1 MRAASASFFATLRGS
16 HRMVSRARIVQPWQ
30 VGTDP
35 TGTEILIESGDVQSD
50 ITADITSTLDLTA
63 SFPWP
68 STAAGLG
75 TPYGQEV
82 FVERGVVYGNNISE
96 YVGLGYFRIND
107 ISQDDAPNGLITIT
121 AEDRMANIR
130 DAKPLAPV
138 QFAAGVSVKSVIDSV
153 VGEVMPGVP
162 VVYDF
167 DATAELL
174 ATSHILEEDR
184 LKFLQDLTSSY
195 GKVMFF
201 DYAGRLQIRD
211 APDPAKASV
220 YTVNHGAYGVLIS
233 MARSRS
239 RNGVYNGVVATGEA
253 AGELPPVRG
262 VALDLEPTSP
272 TYWNGTFGKVPKF
285 FSSTFLSDDAQ
296 AYNAARAMLL
306 KATGLP
312 YTVDLGMVPNP
323 ALEAGDVVTVT
334 YSDRDNPETHIVDR
348 INYALDPTGQ
358 MALGTRKQFVA

>member
-1 MRAASASFFATLRGS
+1 
-16 HRMVSRARIVQPWQ
+16 
-30 VGTDP
+30 
-35 TGTEILIESGDVQSD
+35 
-50 ITADITSTLDLTA
+50 
-63 SFPWP
+63 
-68 STAAGLG
+68 
-75 TPYGQEV
+75 
-82 FVERGVVYGNNISE
+82 
-96 YVGLGYFRIND
+96 
-107 ISQDDAPNGLITIT
+107 
-121 AEDRMANIR
+121 
-130 DAKPLAPV
+130 
-138 QFAAGVSVKSVIDSV
+138 
-153 VGEVMPGVP
+153 MPGVP